1 MDLAN
6 AAHVVPHPDHPSLL
20 ELSLPLPSFL
30 SSLKYLQAK
39 APPAPLT
46 AVEFRPGASVRQH
59 RLHQLPA
66 ASAPEDWN
74 IKEVFRWSLQSKQN
88 IIQPN
93 SQS

>member
-1 MDLAN
+1 MLPMLFLIQTIPAFSN
-6 AAHVVPHPDHPSLL
+6 FLCLCLL
-20 ELSLPLPSFL
+20 FL